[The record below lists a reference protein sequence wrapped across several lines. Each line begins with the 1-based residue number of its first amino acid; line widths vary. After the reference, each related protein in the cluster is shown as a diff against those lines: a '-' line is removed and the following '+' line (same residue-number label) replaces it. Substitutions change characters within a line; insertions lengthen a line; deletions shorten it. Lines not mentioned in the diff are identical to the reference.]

1 MKKLLVPF
9 NSIFVYL
16 TPTVD
21 ETPNVRQLIIF
32 NMFREVYMSALTALA
47 YSDYD
52 NLTLSLNQF

>member
-1 MKKLLVPF
+1 MLKNLLVPCDIF
-9 NSIFVYL
+9 NSICVYV

-47 YSDYD
+47 
-52 NLTLSLNQF
+52 

>member
-1 MKKLLVPF
+1 MLQFNYNKKKLLVPCNIF

-47 YSDYD
+47 
-52 NLTLSLNQF
+52 

>member
-32 NMFREVYMSALTALA
+32 NMFREVYMSALTALE
-47 YSDYD
+47 
-52 NLTLSLNQF
+52 